1 MTIDRLYATIE
12 GYTKTPALLPTARG
26 TTNHHW
32 RMISMSDAIRKCSV
46 DGCSEKHHARDYC
59 TKHYYRWKRNGDPL
73 NPGKYALHSSPED
86 SFAARTEWKQG
97 CLIWTASNVPSGYGI
112 IYLPGQKS
120 MYAHRY
126 AWERANG
133 PIPDGMQVDHICWN
147 TSCVNLDHLRLASQ
161 SQNNA
166 NRKGPERRS
175 KSGVRNVSRNGDGW
189 TVRVNKHGKTHRFGT
204 YSTIEEAAEVA
215 ERARQ
220 ELFGLFAGRG

>member
-1 MTIDRLYATIE
+1 
-12 GYTKTPALLPTARG
+12 
-26 TTNHHW
+26 
-32 RMISMSDAIRKCSV
+32 MSDATRKCSV
-46 DGCSEKHHARDYC
+46 DGCDKKHHARDYC
-59 TKHYYRWKRNGDPL
+59 MRHYYRWKRNGDPL
-73 NPGKYALHSSPED
+73 GGGRRYESAEE
-86 SFAARTEWKQG
+86 SFEKRTTWVNN
-97 CLIWTASNVPSGYGI
+97 CLVWTASNVPSGYGI
-112 IYLPGQKS
+112 IYTPGLKS

-204 YSTIEEAAEVA
+204 YRTIEEAALVA
-215 ERARQ
+215 EQARL
-220 ELFGLFAGRG
+220 ELFGEFAGRG